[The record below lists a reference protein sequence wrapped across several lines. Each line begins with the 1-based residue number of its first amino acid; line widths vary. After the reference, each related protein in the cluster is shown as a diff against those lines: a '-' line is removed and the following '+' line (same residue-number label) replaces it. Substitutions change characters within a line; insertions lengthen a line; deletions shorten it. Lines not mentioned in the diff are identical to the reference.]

1 MAKQNTE
8 IAFQSALYQLRLY
21 ATSKIIIGTRYFW
34 LVKFKK
40 GSKTPWN
47 FKQNV
52 YVKYNF
58 QHQTYLLENFQL
70 FCFSDFAP
78 VPWTADC
85 FHCFLLIN
93 ST

>member
-40 GSKTPWN
+40 GSKTP
-47 FKQNV
+47 
-52 YVKYNF
+52 
-58 QHQTYLLENFQL
+58 
-70 FCFSDFAP
+70 
-78 VPWTADC
+78 
-85 FHCFLLIN
+85 
-93 ST
+93 